1 MPRKRNGMPFELHPS
16 PIKGKDGKN
25 IFYAKPLSG
34 RKVTMEEID
43 EYCFRHYAMRK
54 GELTHSFNAFIE
66 AAGHFLAE
74 GYRMETSIGY
84 FAPTLKLLGEFTD
97 PDDVKPSDVSFE
109 GIEYKSAK
117 AFERQV
123 AKWLSGFHRANNPDT
138 RQLLADKDHLER
150 ALRRSIAEN
159 DGYTTV
165 RCFAFYSQLTYYSAR
180 KMLEEWCRE
189 PHPKLIK
196 SKMGWEYIYTEV

>member
-1 MPRKRNGMPFELHPS
+1 MPFELHPS

-54 GELTHSFNAFIE
+54 GELTHSFNTFIE

-84 FAPTLKLLGEFTD
+84 FAPMLKLLGEFTD

-123 AKWLSGFHRANNPDT
+123 AKWLSGFRRANNPDT